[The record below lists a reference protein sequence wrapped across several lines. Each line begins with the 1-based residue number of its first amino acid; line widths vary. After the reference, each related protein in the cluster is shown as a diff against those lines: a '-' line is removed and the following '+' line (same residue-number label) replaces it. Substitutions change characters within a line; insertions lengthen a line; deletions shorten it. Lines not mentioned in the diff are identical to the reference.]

1 MDLPEMDVLT
11 VVLGTGT
18 VPDMLGLME
27 RVGLLP
33 PGKGDAAAASA
44 ATSIVSPRGR
54 ERSSLEEI
62 LNSHGVAEICGA
74 PIKNVGKLSWYQ
86 MGKYMT
92 ECYMRL
98 MGKQMLKGI
107 D

>member
-1 MDLPEMDVLT
+1 MTVPAAKHLPELDVLT

-18 VPDMLGLME
+18 VPDMLQIIE

-44 ATSIVSPRGR
+44 AISIVSPKGR

-62 LNSHGVAEICGA
+62 LNSHGVVRVQTT
-74 PIKNVGKLSWYQ
+74 K
-86 MGKYMT
+86 
-92 ECYMRL
+92 
-98 MGKQMLKGI
+98 
-107 D
+107 